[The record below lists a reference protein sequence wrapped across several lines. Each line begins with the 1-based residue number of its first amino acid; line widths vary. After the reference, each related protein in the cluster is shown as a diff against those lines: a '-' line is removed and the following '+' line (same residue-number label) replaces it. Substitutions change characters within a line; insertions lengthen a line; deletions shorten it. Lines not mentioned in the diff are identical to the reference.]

1 MDRARQRP
9 DPRLSP
15 RVSPVAS
22 GLRFAFVLAI
32 CALLTGCGVGFAG
45 RGVDPRDNTAGANS
59 TVATNGSISVPGAIG
74 LFSGPTVMNWLSRTF
89 LPDQHKDVPPPPATQ
104 RADGERS
111 IVEQDCSNPVHRT
124 SEILPC
130 Q

>member
-1 MDRARQRP
+1 
-9 DPRLSP
+9 
-15 RVSPVAS
+15 
-22 GLRFAFVLAI
+22 LRFAFVLAI

>member
-9 DPRLSP
+9 DS
-15 RVSPVAS
+15 RVSPVTG

-32 CALLTGCGVGFAG
+32 CAPLAGCGVGFAG

-59 TVATNGSISVPGAIG
+59 TIATNGSIGVPGAIG

-89 LPDQHKDVPPPPATQ
+89 MPDQHKDVPPPPATQ

-111 IVEQDCSNPVHRT
+111 IVAQDCSNPIHRT